1 MGKNKGKKK
10 SGKQNL
16 QKETPNF
23 SDKKSSAEVL
33 EKGKEVPFSGDDSV
47 GEMLN
52 NALILDESTEIVV
65 VTNSNFQN
73 NNEKQQMITP
83 PQQTKNKG
91 KQESNSNFIT
101 DQDVGAN
108 SSNKKS
114 STSSSRNCS
123 YISSGADNSWMEKDP
138 FEVSYSRSIEY
149 NNSVNKKGTKKGNI
163 APGGELKTIEDY
175 ISMGVP
181 RDIAEMK
188 HPLENAWSFWYFRND
203 KNRSWEENQI
213 NLATVDTIED
223 FWQLYNYVEP
233 ASKLGVGCD
242 YALFKK
248 GIMPD
253 WEDYQNKWGGRWI
266 IERADQGRQDDMD
279 EYWLET
285 LFMLIGEHFTPSIFN
300 NIVNG
305 AVIQTKKTK
314 FRLAIW
320 LKDSKDKLAITCIG
334 EHIKKIL
341 KIPKTI
347 EFSVHSDGQ
356 TAQGFRTSPAG
367 KNRIC
372 V

>member
-1 MGKNKGKKK
+1 MGKKK
-10 SGKQNL
+10 SNKKSGKRQEKDF
-16 QKETPNF
+16 QKENPNLI
-23 SDKKSSAEVL
+23 DKKSTADGVEN
-33 EKGKEVPFSGDDSV
+33 GKDIAFAGDDSV

-52 NALILDESTEIVV
+52 NALILDESTELVV

-73 NNEKQQMITP
+73 NNEKQQMITTP
-83 PQQTKNKG
+83 KQAKNKG
-91 KQESNSNFIT
+91 SNSNFIT
-101 DQDVGAN
+101 DQDVGGN
-108 SSNKKS
+108 NSNKKS
-114 STSSSRNCS
+114 SSSSSRNYS
-123 YISSGADNSWMEKDP
+123 HNSSGADNSWMEKDP

-149 NNSVNKKGTKKGNI
+149 NNTNKKGTKKGDI
-163 APGGELKTIEDY
+163 APGGELRTIEDY
-175 ISMGVP
+175 ISNGVP

-213 NLATVDTIED
+213 NFATVDTIED
-223 FWQLYNYVEP
+223 FWSVYQYVES

-266 IERADQGRQDDMD
+266 IERADPSRQDDMD
-279 EYWLET
+279 DYWLES
-285 LFMLIGEHFTPSIFN
+285 LFVLIGEHIRPSIFN

-305 AVIQTKKTK
+305 AVIQSKKNK

-320 LKDSKDKLAITCIG
+320 LKDSKDRLAITTIG
-334 EHIKKIL
+334 EHFKKVL

-356 TAQGFRTSPAG
+356 SAQGFRTSPAG

>member
-1 MGKNKGKKK
+1 
-10 SGKQNL
+10 
-16 QKETPNF
+16 
-23 SDKKSSAEVL
+23 
-33 EKGKEVPFSGDDSV
+33 
-47 GEMLN
+47 MLN

-65 VTNSNFQN
+65 VSNSNFQN
-73 NNEKQQMITP
+73 NNEKQQMMITP

-91 KQESNSNFIT
+91 NQ

-108 SSNKKS
+108 RSNKKS
-114 STSSSRNCS
+114 STSSSRNYS
-123 YISSGADNSWMEKDP
+123 YTSSGADNSWMEKDP

-149 NNSVNKKGTKKGNI
+149 SSVNKKGTKKGNI
-163 APGGELKTIEDY
+163 APGGELRTIEDY
-175 ISMGVP
+175 ISLGVP

-188 HPLENAWSFWYFRND
+188 HPLENAWTFWYYRND
-203 KNRSWEENQI
+203 KTCSWEENQI

-223 FWQLYNYVEP
+223 FWQVYNYVEP

-266 IERADQGRQDDMD
+266 IERADPTRLDDMD

-285 LFMLIGEHFTPSIFN
+285 LFMLIGEHFHPAIFN

-305 AVIQTKKTK
+305 AVIQSKKTK

-334 EHIKKIL
+334 EHIKKTL
-341 KIPKTI
+341 KISKTI

-356 TAQGFRTSPAG
+356 AAQGFRTSPAG
-367 KNRIC
+367 K
-372 V
+372 